1 MKQVRRIT
9 AMVLVLLAMVAF
21 SFGSAMAEEKV
32 VKVGVTLPLTGP
44 YAMWARDAK
53 AATEMAFENIGYKIG
68 DYKFELV
75 WIDDQSD
82 PAKATNAFSEAV
94 EKKGITVALHDVN
107 SSVSVALLDVVAQ
120 YKIPLFFPLG
130 AADTINKKYLSDP
143 KKYSYFGGKGWPMP
157 QTLAT
162 GYVESITNAVEK
174 GLWKP
179 PTKKVAVY
187 GEDTDWGRSIGGA
200 MAEGFKKSGWEVVSE
215 DFFPQTQVDF
225 YPILSKYK
233 EGKVSVLA
241 GTIGSIASMSAFIK
255 QARELDIKAA
265 IIADQL
271 GGFGDWYK
279 MTGAD
284 SNGVLDM
291 VPQLTTPAAK
301 KWAEAFKAKYGFE
314 ASPTSTGQAY
324 DYTNFFIKVARRVLE
339 KYNNMDR
346 ESFYKVLVEELNTGK
361 LTYSEQEGALLQKQ
375 YKYTPESMPDPVVGP
390 DHYFFPVLQYFEGK
404 GYVVYPEDRKER
416 DIVLE

>member
-1 MKQVRRIT
+1 MKQARRMT
-9 AMVLVLLAMVAF
+9 ALVLVLLAALAF
-21 SFGSAMAEEKV
+21 GIGCAMAEEKV
-32 VKVGVTLPLTGP
+32 LKVGVSAPLTGP
-44 YAMWARDAK
+44 YAMWGRDSK
-53 AATEMAFENIGYKIG
+53 AALEMAFEAINYKIG
-68 DYKFELV
+68 DYKIELV

-94 EKKGITVALHDVN
+94 EKKGITVAFHDWN
-107 SSVSVALLDVVAQ
+107 SSVSVALMDVVAQ
-120 YKIPLFFPLG
+120 YKIPYFFPMG
-130 AADTINKKYLSDP
+130 AADTINKKWLSDP
-143 KKYSYFGGKGWPMP
+143 QKYSYFGGKGWPMP
-157 QTLAT
+157 QTLSM
-162 GYVESITNAVEK
+162 GYVTSINDAVTK

-179 PTKKVAVY
+179 PNKKVAIY

-200 MAEGFKKSGWEVVSE
+200 MAKEFQKNGWEIVSQ

-225 YPILSKYK
+225 YPLLSKYK

-255 QARELDIKAA
+255 QARELGIEAA

-291 VPQLTTPAAK
+291 VPQLTSPAAK

-314 ASPTSTGQAY
+314 ASPSSTGQAY
-324 DYTNFFIKVARRVLE
+324 DYANFFIKVARRVLE
-339 KYNNMDR
+339 KYNNLDR

-361 LTYSEQEGALLQKQ
+361 LTYSESDGALLQKM
-375 YKYTPESMPDPVVGP
+375 YKYTKESMPDPVVGP
-390 DHYFFPVLQYFEGK
+390 DYYFFPVLQYFDGK
-404 GYVVYPEDRKER
+404 EYVVYPEDRKER
-416 DIVLE
+416 DIVLK

>member
-1 MKQVRRIT
+1 MKQARLFT
-9 AMVLVLLAMVAF
+9 ALLVVLTMMFAF
-21 SFGSAMAEEKV
+21 GAGSTMAADKV
-32 VKVGVTLPLTGP
+32 VKVGVTAPLTGP
-44 YAMWARDAK
+44 YAMWGRDTK
-53 AATEMAFENIGYKIG
+53 AAIEMAFEAIGYKIG

-94 EKKGITVALHDVN
+94 ERKGITVAFYDVN

-130 AADTINKKYLSDP
+130 AADTINKQWLTDP

-157 QTLAT
+157 QTLCA
-162 GYVESITNAVEK
+162 GYVESINNAVKK

-179 PTKKVAVY
+179 ETKKVAIY
-187 GEDTDWGRSIGGA
+187 GEDTDWGRSLGGE
-200 MAEGFKKSGWEVVSE
+200 MAKGFKKGGWEVVSQ
-215 DFFPQTQVDF
+215 DFFPQSQVDF

-233 EGKVSVLA
+233 EANVSVVA
-241 GTIGSIASMSAFIK
+241 GAAGSIAAMSAFIK
-255 QARELDIKAA
+255 QARELSLKAA
-265 IIADQL
+265 IIGDQL

-279 MTGAD
+279 MVGAD
-284 SNGVLDM
+284 SDGVLDM
-291 VPQLTTPAAK
+291 VPQLVSPAAK

-314 ASPTSTGQAY
+314 VSPSSTGQAY
-324 DYTNFFIKVARRVLE
+324 DYANYFIKVARRVLE

-346 ESFYKVLVEELNTGK
+346 ESFYKVLIEEVNTGK
-361 LTYSEQEGALLQKQ
+361 LTFSQQDGALIHKM

-390 DHYFFPVLQYFEGK
+390 DYYFFPVLQYFGGK
-404 GYVVYPEDRKER
+404 GYVVFPEEGKDK
-416 DIVLE
+416 DIVLK